1 MPTNETQ
8 TGFTVPCK
16 HKVTPR
22 KLAEYSNAISLMR
35 LFAQNGTAI
44 RVSRSARNDRPLPL
58 SRTQP
63 SFAGPGPGGPDHP
76 YGFPLTGARQ
86 GKGVPRKRRF
96 GSGQKRHPLKLTGV
110 FPAGVGIQAGR
121 TDWCG

>member
-1 MPTNETQ
+1 METQ
-8 TGFTVPCK
+8 KTQPGFTVQCT

-22 KLAEYSNAISLMR
+22 KLAEYSNRIITMKPC
-35 LFAQNGTAI
+35 AQNDTAI
-44 RVSRSARNDRPLPL
+44 LVPRSAINDRPLPL
-58 SRTQP
+58 PRTQ
-63 SFAGPGPGGPDHP
+63 SFAGQGPGGPDHQ
-76 YGFPLTGARQ
+76 YGCPLTGARK
-86 GKGVPRKRRF
+86 GKGVPRKRRS